1 MFFFERSNRRQS
13 YVPEVVIWRVERR
26 YPGFSEIRF
35 FAIETNFRGFFR
47 PATLKIS
54 SLEIYS
60 IRLVRKFL
68 FLSFNLSDMRVKSA
82 LWVPQI
88 GVRHEINTFWQSI
101 HLKFIR
107 AWTWCGSHVDW
118 RDGDWRTIYEHFCVP
133 QAFWAWGF
141 LKMIWYQTKH
151 TQNIDIRI

>member
-1 MFFFERSNRRQS
+1 MCFRCSYMHPKSWYGELKGESPDLVRYLPSGSKTIFREFF
-13 YVPEVVIWRVERR
+13 W
-26 YPGFSEIRF
+26 
-35 FAIETNFRGFFR
+35 

-54 SLEIYS
+54 SFLIYW
-60 IRLVRKFL
+60 IRLVWKSL
-68 FLSFNLSDMRVKSA
+68 ISSSNLSDMRVKSA

-118 RDGDWRTIYEHFCVP
+118 RDGDWRTICEHFCVP